1 MKKLINSIRS
11 KFNNLSTRAVVA
23 VCNTKAEGYVDTG
36 VKILISVVIG
46 GLLLGL
52 LYALFGDVIMPTVT
66 ERIEGLFNFAG

>member
-1 MKKLINSIRS
+1 MKKLFNSIRS

-66 ERIEGLFNFAG
+66 ERIEGLFNFRG

>member
-1 MKKLINSIRS
+1 MKKLFNSIRS

-46 GLLLGL
+46 GLLLCL

-66 ERIEGLFNFAG
+66 ERIEGLFNFRG

>member
-1 MKKLINSIRS
+1 MKKLFNSIRS

-46 GLLLGL
+46 ICLTLPISSAAICAATG
-52 LYALFGDVIMPTVT
+52 I
-66 ERIEGLFNFAG
+66 

>member
-1 MKKLINSIRS
+1 MKKLFNSIRS
-11 KFNNLSTRAVVA
+11 KFNNLSTRAVVT

-46 GLLLGL
+46 ALLLGL
-52 LYALFGDVIMPTVT
+52 LYTLFGDVIMPTVT